1 MAEQVTTS
9 LFLLVAC
16 VDELRVMALFA
27 KSFRREWREIWV
39 RESGIGLV
47 KELSESFFLF
57 SMVSMAS
64 FSKTTTCGKTTR
76 PT

>member
-1 MAEQVTTS
+1 MF

-27 KSFRREWREIWV
+27 QSFRREWRETWV

-47 KELSESFFLF
+47 KELSESFFFLYGF
-57 SMVSMAS
+57 Y
-64 FSKTTTCGKTTR
+64 GQL
-76 PT
+76 